1 MPPSDAEEG
10 GTETKVEPP
19 LFCPFSFLVS
29 GCCFLCREPSS
40 LASLFFFWPAG
51 TLFFCLFLF
60 FYLSFFNYKHF
71 AQSNLPT
78 HLSRTRGL
86 GWLRLWRGLL
96 HREFVQLARNTEPAL
111 IWSRSLCCTSFCY
124 ILFLKADDNF
134 ISFLFLFKKN
144 LTSVQSSHLSALPY
158 VYHEYTIHSVSQ
170 GPVWADNVLYHFF
183 ITREGRLSILCEE

>member
-1 MPPSDAEEG
+1 MR
-10 GTETKVEPP
+10 
-19 LFCPFSFLVS
+19 FFFL
-29 GCCFLCREPSS
+29 
-40 LASLFFFWPAG
+40 LFFFFSITFTSP
-51 TLFFCLFLF
+51 
-60 FYLSFFNYKHF
+60 SK
-71 AQSNLPT
+71 SNLPT

-111 IWSRSLCCTSFCY
+111 IWSRSLCSTSFCY

-134 ISFLFLFKKN
+134 ISFLLLFFLN